1 MAYKKVMPVN
11 VQPVRWLQSL
21 MLPPQLDASPI
32 FVDFLYTYIHHAT
45 SSPFYHLETI
55 NNVVNWFHAETT
67 EQPSDNWVKDEPC
80 ITRY

>member
-1 MAYKKVMPVN
+1 MPVN

-45 SSPFYHLETI
+45 SSPFYHLET
-55 NNVVNWFHAETT
+55 NNKLVNWFHAETT
-67 EQPSDNWVKDEPC
+67 EQPSDNWVQDEPC
-80 ITRY
+80 IAR